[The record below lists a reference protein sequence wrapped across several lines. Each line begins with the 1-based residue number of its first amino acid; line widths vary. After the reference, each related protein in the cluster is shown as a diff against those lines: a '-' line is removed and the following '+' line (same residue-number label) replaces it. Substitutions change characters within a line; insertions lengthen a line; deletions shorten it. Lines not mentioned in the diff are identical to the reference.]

1 MQINDNLLE
10 FINVTKK
17 FSNNTA
23 LDNVSFAIQPGRII
37 GLLGPN
43 GSGKST
49 SIKMIN
55 GLLQPDSGQVLIKGN
70 TPSIE
75 SKKIIS
81 YLPERTYLNDWMTVS
96 QILSFFEDFY
106 EDFDSNRAKEMLTSL
121 GIDENAKL
129 KTLSKGTKEKVQ
141 LILVMSRKAELYVL
155 DEPIGGVDPAAR
167 DYILSTIIQNYSES
181 SSILISTHLI
191 QDVEKIL
198 DDVILINNGQIYMTG
213 SVDDI
218 RSENGISI
226 DNLFREVFRC

>member
-17 FSNNTA
+17 FSNKTA

-70 TPSIE
+70 TPSTE

>member
-17 FSNNTA
+17 FSNKTA

-141 LILVMSRKAELYVL
+141 LILVMSRRAELYVL

-198 DDVILINNGQIYMTG
+198 NQVILINNGQIYMTG